1 MDLRCVR
8 AVVGPDLPHH
18 FLTDQYRSRSE
29 WNKSETNLLFFMSL
43 IHMTS
48 TTMRMMMMMMMMMMT
63 RTITNFQK
71 ETEDDREKK
80 EKDCPQH

>member
-8 AVVGPDLPHH
+8 AVVGPDLPRH

-43 IHMTS
+43 ILMTS
-48 TTMRMMMMMMMMMMT
+48 MTTMMMMMRRRRT
-63 RTITNFQK
+63 ITITNFQK

-80 EKDCPQH
+80 